1 MNNQNYAETGAM
13 VYLCLRRL
21 CVSLCG
27 FFSLGYFNYFNVTEI
42 VFEIEIRVFVN
53 RLVLC

>member
-27 FFSLGYFNYFNVTEI
+27 FFSLGYFNYSNVTEI

-53 RLVLC
+53 RSVLC